1 MSVIPDLKNL
11 YELDDSLW
19 LEETIELL
27 KEKRFEAL
35 DLENLIEEL
44 EDLGSE
50 KKFRVASFLQQIIRH
65 SLLLQFWTSQRGYNQ
80 AHWKAEIVNFKDQ
93 LKRYLTT
100 NLRKYLEQEFNEIY
114 SEALRYVCQKTDNK
128 VNFPDTCPY
137 SLEELLDPNWLPSDK
152 QGENNECNS

>member
-1 MSVIPDLKNL
+1 MTVIPDLKTL
-11 YELDDSLW
+11 YEIDDSLW

-27 KEKRFEAL
+27 KNKRYEDL

-44 EDLGSE
+44 EDLGNE

-65 SLLLQFWTSQRGYNQ
+65 CLLLQFWTREREYNQ
-80 AHWKAEIVNFKDQ
+80 AHWQAEIVSFKDK

-100 NLRKYLEQEFNEIY
+100 NLRKYLEQEFDNIY
-114 SEALRYVCQKTDNK
+114 EDAVRYVRQKTDNQ

-137 SLEELLDPNWLPSDK
+137 SLEELLDPNWLPSYHQGDK
-152 QGENNECNS
+152 K